1 MATAAAISMLR
12 ALKRRLR
19 LRHAAARRARE
30 ALSDACQR
38 EGAATSGLGA
48 DIGTSSL
55 SRAYGVS

>member
-1 MATAAAISMLR
+1 MLR

-19 LRHAAARRARE
+19 LRHAEARRARE